1 MSDHLI
7 IMLQRKRKEDR
18 KFESPHEMCNAPETI
33 HNDPSLPVYILISSL
48 FAP

>member
-1 MSDHLI
+1 
-7 IMLQRKRKEDR
+7 LQRKRKEDR